1 MKKLQKQIEPE
12 KRLEAGFTEEDS
24 LWLDKL
30 ERLMKK
36 APAGISRRMESFTTG
51 DNYIRITPRFNG
63 EMIKARIIF
72 IWYTG
77 WAFTA
82 TNSPYHLLFIAPQPN
97 RLISPTSKSAYMIV
111 MRFFYA

>member
-63 EMIKARIIF
+63 EMIKSEDHIHMVYRLGIYCYELTIP
-72 IWYTG
+72 
-77 WAFTA
+77 FTVHSTA
-82 TNSPYHLLFIAPQPN
+82 A
-97 RLISPTSKSAYMIV
+97 
-111 MRFFYA
+111 